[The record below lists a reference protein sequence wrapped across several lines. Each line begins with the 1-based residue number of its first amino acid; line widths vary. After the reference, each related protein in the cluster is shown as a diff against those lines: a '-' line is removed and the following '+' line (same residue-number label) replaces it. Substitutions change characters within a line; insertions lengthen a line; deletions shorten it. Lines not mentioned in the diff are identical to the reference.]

1 MRLLLRPCRLV
12 SLSKLG
18 FIGGMNDHIEKA
30 KPILRRPSNE
40 LRVHSADV
48 KVGIDLFHIRIVVH

>member
-1 MRLLLRPCRLV
+1 
-12 SLSKLG
+12 
-18 FIGGMNDHIEKA
+18 MNDHIEKA
-30 KPILRRPSNE
+30 KPILCRPSNE